1 MKKLLPV
8 LFLIVGLGAGVGAG
22 MILGP
27 SDKGGYE
34 GDQAAASD
42 PEKAEGTGDKA
53 EATAKPD
60 TNKGKTKDPAKDK
73 DDTPSGS
80 EYVKLPKQFVIPI
93 VAKDHISALATVS
106 LSLETVEGSSETVYS
121 KEPKLRDVFLQV
133 LFDHANMGGFDGAFT
148 RPDNLAPLRKALNDV
163 ARRELGDVVKDVLIV
178 DIARQD
184 T

>member
-22 MILGP
+22 VFLGP
-27 SDKGGYE
+27 SDKE
-34 GDQAAASD
+34 GAEDQVAASA
-42 PEKAEGTGDKA
+42 PEKAEDGEDKK
-53 EATAKPD
+53 ETKAKSD
-60 TNKGKTKDPAKDK
+60 KSKDK
-73 DDTPSGS
+73 DETPSGS
-80 EYVKLPKQFVIPI
+80 EYVKLAKQFVIPI
-93 VAKDHISALATVS
+93 VTKDHISALATVS
-106 LSLETVEGSSETVYS
+106 LSLETVEGSTETVYS

-184 T
+184 A

>member
-8 LFLIVGLGAGVGAG
+8 VFLILGLGAGVGAG
-22 MILGP
+22 MVLGP
-27 SDKGGYE
+27 S
-34 GDQAAASD
+34 
-42 PEKAEGTGDKA
+42 EKAGQMDDKA
-53 EATAKPD
+53 EVAGETEKEAEKPD
-60 TNKGKTKDPAKDK
+60 AKATPEKDTDE
-73 DDTPSGS
+73 TPSGS

-93 VAKDHISALATVS
+93 VTKDHISALATVS
-106 LSLETVEGSSETVYS
+106 LSLETVEGSTEAVYS

-163 ARRELGDVVKDVLIV
+163 ARKELGDIVKDVLIV

-184 T
+184 A

>member
-22 MILGP
+22 VVLGP

-34 GDQAAASD
+34 GDQAAASPD
-42 PEKAEGTGDKA
+42 EAGDTA
-53 EATAKPD
+53 EAKAKPD
-60 TNKGKTKDPAKDK
+60 ADKGKAKDK
-73 DDTPSGS
+73 AKDPGETPSGS

-93 VAKDHISALATVS
+93 VTKDHISALATVS
-106 LSLETVEGSSETVYS
+106 LSLETVEGSTEMVYS
-121 KEPKLRDVFLQV
+121 KEPKLRDMFLQV